1 MDLLTYWCRK
11 DPKVQN
17 LLIYNLDSIDALMY
31 PLLHWLVDSKPF
43 NFIAL
48 KPCDFFQGI
57 EGSSLGG
64 LGSVKFKYQFV
75 LKSNN
80 ATTTATTTTS
90 STTNSGASSS
100 SSSSGGSGTGSVCQ
114 PSSKEAKFQELKAK
128 YGSYYAYHGSSK
140 YNWHSILGNSLK
152 NFSDTEFM

>member
-80 ATTTATTTTS
+80 TTTATTTTTTT
-90 STTNSGASSS
+90 STANSGASS
-100 SSSSGGSGTGSVCQ
+100 GGGTGGVCEAL
-114 PSSKEAKFQELKAK
+114 SKEAKFQELKAK